1 MTHRNIKLG
10 ALFSVHL
17 FVVSI
22 YALLFSDIQI
32 KAFLIWPILGIFI
45 NLLLGII
52 LVRSVLDKITI
63 FYSLLLCLLV
73 YMFIFLGSPI
83 KFLYHFS
90 FSIVSYLPAMVLY
103 FLVLF
108 FYGKH
113 TKITTIFLV
122 IQFLLSF
129 IRDTLTYL
137 NESLSQFN
145 LYFFFIGIIT
155 FYSFSSYLFLKGPRE
170 KLIFTKKQNK
180 RLLISTTFS
189 FLPFI
194 LLSLVASV
202 LTSQKSLENSWTLIF
217 FLVLPLVVADILT
230 KENLIYQQ
238 FWKTTLIQDFILLS
252 FVLVLLTLMIGYLFS
267 FSVIDMIA
275 LGNFLLFFFFT
286 TFVIVQLYNMKKKTT
301 VIDQLLSFPM
311 EKQFL
316 THHLLQTQHMNSI
329 KSFLFET
336 LSFVVNL
343 TNLDIININNLTYSD
358 IKSCF
363 EPSSSALEE
372 VEIQLKKMRQ
382 SNEEVSTLRMDG
394 CHYLVMNVDN
404 YHSFLII
411 KKDNEYF
418 HEEITLIKKLHPIVH
433 EMFLSARN
441 ISNTAF
447 HSNNQFYTPFEKAI
461 FLKEVDLSE
470 KYQTF
475 IAHYLHDEILQ
486 SVLAIRQSAYQK
498 NSSDSIR
505 DTIEHT
511 VEEIELSIRRKI
523 IEWEA
528 SDIPDKSLKTS
539 VGELVQKLVI
549 MYDKA
554 IFIQINIP
562 ETLDLPVPFQQFIF
576 RSIRELLVNTYKHS
590 NATMVTVTLQ
600 IDDVA
605 IHLLV
610 EDDGNG
616 VQDTI
621 DFKNKNSHNFGL
633 YSIYQHTHAFNGS
646 MTLSHSKKG
655 GLAINISFPLNPIMK
670 GLN

>member
-1 MTHRNIKLG
+1 MTPKNIKYS
-10 ALFSVHL
+10 ALFSLHL
-17 FVVSI
+17 FLITFYLANFQVTPPIWQVFVFSI
-22 YALLFSDIQI
+22 
-32 KAFLIWPILGIFI
+32 
-45 NLLLGII
+45 NVMLGII
-52 LVRSVLDKITI
+52 IGKSVLDKITI
-63 FYSLLLCLLV
+63 CYSFLLCLLV

-83 KFLYHFS
+83 DFLHQFAIT
-90 FSIVSYLPAMVLY
+90 IVSYFPAFTLY
-103 FLVLF
+103 FLILF
-108 FYGKH
+108 FFGGN
-113 TKITTIFLV
+113 TKLSKIFLS
-122 IQFLLSF
+122 IQFLFSF
-129 IRDTLTYL
+129 IRDILIYL
-137 NESLSQFN
+137 GQPFSQFN
-145 LYFFFIGIIT
+145 NYVFFLGVTI
-155 FYSFSSYLFLKGPRE
+155 FYLFSSYLYFKEP
-170 KLIFTKKQNK
+170 KKKSIITSTQK
-180 RLLISTTFS
+180 KHLLFGTVIS

-194 LLSLVASV
+194 LISLIPAVIVHQGSP
-202 LTSQKSLENSWTLIF
+202 ENHWTLIF

-411 KKDNEYF
+411 KKDNEYL

-539 VGELVQKLVI
+539 VGQLVQKLVI

-590 NATMVTVTLQ
+590 NATIVTVTLQ

-670 GLN
+670 GLS